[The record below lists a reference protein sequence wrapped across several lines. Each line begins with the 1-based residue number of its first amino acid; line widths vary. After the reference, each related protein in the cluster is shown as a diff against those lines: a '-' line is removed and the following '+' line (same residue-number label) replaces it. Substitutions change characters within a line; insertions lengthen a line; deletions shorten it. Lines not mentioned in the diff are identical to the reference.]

1 MMSTNVALYA
11 GDSAKLAIANGML
24 SAATV
29 SELSVIFQIFTLL
42 YIANGLFINFLP
54 LAIVM
59 RSMPFMRQF
68 GGALIAIFV
77 ALYIMYPAM
86 VVLDAYIV
94 PSLATSIMPEV
105 HAKTPSSEPAN
116 PAANCDIIE
125 RPFTAKSTIGPQYAP
140 YPSITCTSDGMREDD
155 LAANTGITENKMEE
169 LLVGAP
175 TLEQA
180 LMFNALI
187 FISAVFLP
195 ALNFIVIAALARDL
209 SRFLGD
215 EADISRLGQ
224 MI

>member
-1 MMSTNVALYA
+1 
-11 GDSAKLAIANGML
+11 
-24 SAATV
+24 
-29 SELSVIFQIFTLL
+29 
-42 YIANGLFINFLP
+42 
-54 LAIVM
+54 
-59 RSMPFMRQF
+59 
-68 GGALIAIFV
+68 
-77 ALYIMYPAM
+77 
-86 VVLDAYIV
+86 
-94 PSLATSIMPEV
+94 
-105 HAKTPSSEPAN
+105 
-116 PAANCDIIE
+116 
-125 RPFTAKSTIGPQYAP
+125 
-140 YPSITCTSDGMREDD
+140 
-155 LAANTGITENKMEE
+155 MEE